1 MPPRAL
7 AQQQKVDHGH
17 AARILREKAL
27 IDGVFEALRPPDDV
41 ADLGQP
47 PAQPQTQPGLS
58 AQRRRATDQQPCL
71 SLEELL
77 FRPDYQDSIAKHI
90 ISRATLYNLLCTCK
104 RLRDA
109 LWRDQM
115 AISFLGLFRTEF
127 GEENSCRLVPHQRR
141 SLRHMIAAE
150 APPNWTFGQL
160 RGGILADDPGLG
172 KTVTMLALIVYSV
185 GSRPTM
191 PAEFWGTSAGW
202 QALRLN
208 PEARRALLPL
218 LNHLRRKWAP
228 IGAHPAF
235 CALQRFQ
242 DKGPQADDEYPTL
255 ESCEAELRGCLDVAV
270 AGDAAAHPD
279 ALPYGKHG
287 RAAWTKGLL
296 EPVRVGLNR
305 IRAGLDPRQRSFFQ
319 SLLGRRALFERSL
332 LAAATTLV
340 VVPEALLEHWFEQL
354 RRHVDL
360 RCLERHGHAHT
371 AVWIDGVGDMANV
384 REFRLKSAANMD
396 DVADEYTL
404 ASYAIVLTTY
414 ERCAREQS
422 RSHCQY
428 EGPPHPH
435 PSPLMRLRWLRL
447 VVDEGHELGKHE
459 LEPANLFIASLPA
472 ERRWVMSGTPTVD
485 GEGTAGAEGALMQLH
500 RLLAFLREPSYGVEP
515 SSGHAGGEALWRR
528 EVAAALTRDPAAVRA
543 RLTALLQPLMVRH
556 TKADLQL
563 PEPTRLPLWEAWL
576 PRGAD
581 EHQIAYTGRVC
592 DHAAQHVVEVMEA
605 ARLAHRHARADA
617 AGGSAAHVPDAV
629 PQPKAV
635 VFSEFENDL
644 EQVTS
649 RLVHRLGNEA
659 VAQHWG
665 DFRSTELARF
675 RNGRATY
682 RACPRCAFHNE
693 VQVRGDLCERR
704 LIEVTLLPHEAPDPH
719 APGSAEPSAEVRAA
733 TWPVEEERVFV
744 SDPLAPG
751 GWRQWATQ
759 DYERYRHWAAMGGQA
774 RQVWVAVAPLAGS
787 SLPTPVWPTAE
798 APPLGGPG
806 HACVPAVL
814 KGWARCGSWRGPP
827 RYQGSACLY
836 HGCPPCWAQ
845 RGMQYAEEATHRIL
859 QGVPWQQKQ
868 LDSFLLMLCQDGS
881 LGLDLAFVTHLFILN
896 PILDAALERQVVSRA
911 HRMGATGPVIV
922 ETVLLWKD

>member
-1 MPPRAL
+1 
-7 AQQQKVDHGH
+7 
-17 AARILREKAL
+17 
-27 IDGVFEALRPPDDV
+27 
-41 ADLGQP
+41 
-47 PAQPQTQPGLS
+47 
-58 AQRRRATDQQPCL
+58 
-71 SLEELL
+71 
-77 FRPDYQDSIAKHI
+77 
-90 ISRATLYNLLCTCK
+90 
-104 RLRDA
+104 
-109 LWRDQM
+109 
-115 AISFLGLFRTEF
+115 
-127 GEENSCRLVPHQRR
+127 
-141 SLRHMIAAE
+141 MIAAE
-150 APPNWTFGQL
+150 APPHWTFGQL

-172 KTVTMLALIVYSV
+172 KTVTMLALIVYSA
-185 GSRPTM
+185 GCRPTM

-218 LNHLRRKWAP
+218 LNHVRRKWAP
-228 IGAHPAF
+228 IAAHPAF
-235 CALQRFQ
+235 RALLRFQ
-242 DKGPQADDEYPTL
+242 DKGPTTDAEYPTL
-255 ESCEAELRGCLDVAV
+255 ESCEADLKICLNAAV
-270 AGDAAAHPD
+270 AN
-279 ALPYGKHG
+279 YYVKHG
-287 RAAWTKGLL
+287 KAAWTKGLL

-332 LAAATTLV
+332 LAAPTTLV

-360 RCLERHGHAHT
+360 RCLERCGQTHT
-371 AVWIDGVGDMANV
+371 AVWIDGVGEPSCPEPEPKPEPEPELEPELELEPEPEPKRDPYPSPRPTQGDMASVN
-384 REFRLKSAANMD
+384 EFRLKSAANMD

-414 ERCAREQS
+414 ERCAREHS
-422 RSHCQY
+422 RSLYKY

-459 LEPANLFIASLPA
+459 VEPANLFIASLPA

-515 SSGHAGGEALWRR
+515 ASGQGRGGEALWRR
-528 EVAAALTRDPAAVRA
+528 EVAAALTRDPAAVRE

-563 PEPTRLPLWEAWL
+563 PEPVRLPLWEAWL
-576 PRGAD
+576 PRQLD
-581 EHQIAYTGRVC
+581 EHQVAYTGRIC

-605 ARLAHRHARADA
+605 ARLTHRQERADA
-617 AGGSAAHVPDAV
+617 AGGSAAHGVLRPHAA
-629 PQPKAV
+629 PPPKAV

-704 LIEVTLLPHEAPDPH
+704 LIEVTLLSHEAPDPH
-719 APGSAEPSAEVRAA
+719 AGGAEPSAEVRAA
-733 TWPVEEERVFV
+733 TWPVEEERIFV
-744 SDPLAPG
+744 SDPLVPG

-774 RQVWVAVAPLAGS
+774 RRVWVAVAPVAGS
-787 SLPTPVWPTAE
+787 ALPTPVWPGPTGE
-798 APPLGGPG
+798 PPPLGGPG
-806 HACVPAVL
+806 HTCLPAVL
-814 KGWARCGSWRGPP
+814 KGWARCGSWRGGP

-836 HGCPPCWAQ
+836 HGCPPCWVK
-845 RGMQYAEEATHRIL
+845 RGIPYAEEGTDRIL

-881 LGLDLAFVTHLFILN
+881 VGLDLSFVTHLFILN